1 MMYFYKAGAFFEQNP
16 LTDGGEMGDNKLLN
30 IPKADHFG
38 RKGGACRGGEEKEIR
53 RP

>member
-1 MMYFYKAGAFFEQNP
+1 MTHFYKAGAIFRAKP
-16 LTDGGEMGDNKLLN
+16 LDRRGEMGDNKLLN
-30 IPKADHFG
+30 IPKADYFG